1 MCSSTNPNPGRTT
14 AAGCTTPSTSQLQQR
29 LSQETLI
36 MSFTQ
41 KHLDAVEAAIARGEK
56 TVRYADR
63 TVEYRTVDELLK
75 ARDQIRTSLVASAG
89 PRSKVVRLYHGG
101 KGL

>member
-1 MCSSTNPNPGRTT
+1 
-14 AAGCTTPSTSQLQQR
+14 
-29 LSQETLI
+29 

-89 PRSKVVRLYHGG
+89 PRSQGPREPSSPTWRASSAPG
-101 KGL
+101 

>member
-1 MCSSTNPNPGRTT
+1 M
-14 AAGCTTPSTSQLQQR
+14 AY
-29 LSQETLI
+29 
-36 MSFTQ
+36 TQ

-63 TVEYRTVDELLK
+63 TVEYRSVDELLQ
-75 ARDQIRTSLVASAG
+75 ARDVIRTSLANAAG
-89 PRSKVVRLYHGG
+89 SRSRVVRLYHGG

>member
-1 MCSSTNPNPGRTT
+1 
-14 AAGCTTPSTSQLQQR
+14 
-29 LSQETLI
+29 

-56 TVRYADR
+56 VVRYTDR

-75 ARDQIRTSLVASAG
+75 AREEIRTSLISAAG
-89 PRSKVVRLYHGG
+89 PRSRVMLLR
-101 KGL
+101 

>member
-1 MCSSTNPNPGRTT
+1 
-14 AAGCTTPSTSQLQQR
+14 
-29 LSQETLI
+29 

-41 KHLDAVEAAIARGEK
+41 KHLDVIERAIARGEK

-63 TVEYRTVDELLK
+63 TVEYRTVDELLR
-75 ARDQIRTSLVASAG
+75 AREEIRTSLTNAAG
-89 PRSKVVRLYHGG
+89 PRSRVVRLSHGG

>member
-1 MCSSTNPNPGRTT
+1 
-14 AAGCTTPSTSQLQQR
+14 
-29 LSQETLI
+29 
-36 MSFTQ
+36 MSFTH
-41 KHLDAVEAAIARGEK
+41 KHLAAVEAAIARGEK

-75 ARDQIRTSLVASAG
+75 AREEIRSSLISAAG
-89 PRSKVVRLYHGG
+89 PRSRVVRLHHGG

>member
-1 MCSSTNPNPGRTT
+1 
-14 AAGCTTPSTSQLQQR
+14 
-29 LSQETLI
+29 

-63 TVEYRTVDELLK
+63 TVEYRTVEELQAAIREVRKSISQQASATGLWPGPT
-75 ARDQIRTSLVASAG
+75 RQIRVTTS
-89 PRSKVVRLYHGG
+89 
-101 KGL
+101 KGF

>member
-1 MCSSTNPNPGRTT
+1 MP
-14 AAGCTTPSTSQLQQR
+14 
-29 LSQETLI
+29 
-36 MSFTQ
+36 FTQ

-56 TVRYADR
+56 VVRYTDR

-75 ARDQIRTSLVASAG
+75 AREEIRTSLISAAG
-89 PRSKVVRLYHGG
+89 PRSRVVRLYHGG

>member
-1 MCSSTNPNPGRTT
+1 
-14 AAGCTTPSTSQLQQR
+14 
-29 LSQETLI
+29 

-56 TVRYADR
+56 TVRYNDR

-75 ARDQIRTSLVASAG
+75 AREEIRTSLMSAAG
-89 PRSKVVRLYHGG
+89 PRSRVVRLYHGG
-101 KGL
+101 KGV

>member
-1 MCSSTNPNPGRTT
+1 
-14 AAGCTTPSTSQLQQR
+14 
-29 LSQETLI
+29 

-56 TVRYADR
+56 TVRYNDR

-75 ARDQIRTSLVASAG
+75 AREEIRTSLINAAG
-89 PRSKVVRLYHGG
+89 PRSRVVRLYHGG

>member
-1 MCSSTNPNPGRTT
+1 
-14 AAGCTTPSTSQLQQR
+14 
-29 LSQETLI
+29 

-56 TVRYADR
+56 TVRYTDR

-75 ARDQIRTSLVASAG
+75 ARDEIRTSLANAG
-89 PRSKVVRLYHGG
+89 PPRSRVTRLYHAG

>member
-1 MCSSTNPNPGRTT
+1 
-14 AAGCTTPSTSQLQQR
+14 
-29 LSQETLI
+29 

-56 TVRYADR
+56 TVRYTDR

-75 ARDQIRTSLVASAG
+75 AREEIRASLINAAG
-89 PRSKVVRLYHGG
+89 PRSRVVRLYHGG
-101 KGL
+101 KGV

>member
-1 MCSSTNPNPGRTT
+1 
-14 AAGCTTPSTSQLQQR
+14 
-29 LSQETLI
+29 

-75 ARDQIRTSLVASAG
+75 AREEIRTSLINAAG
-89 PRSKVVRLYHGG
+89 PRSRVVRLYHGG
-101 KGL
+101 KGV

>member
-1 MCSSTNPNPGRTT
+1 
-14 AAGCTTPSTSQLQQR
+14 
-29 LSQETLI
+29 

-56 TVRYADR
+56 VVRYTDR

-75 ARDQIRTSLVASAG
+75 AREEIRTSLSSAAG
-89 PRSKVVRLYHGG
+89 PRSRSVRLYHGG

>member
-1 MCSSTNPNPGRTT
+1 
-14 AAGCTTPSTSQLQQR
+14 
-29 LSQETLI
+29 

-56 TVRYADR
+56 TLSYTDR

-75 ARDQIRTSLVASAG
+75 ARDQIRSSLVAATG
-89 PRSKVVRLYHGG
+89 PRSRVIRLYHAG